1 MKLAT
6 KIIIALFVGAITGL
20 LLNLFAPDVFKVLD
34 PYLFTPL
41 GQIFLNLIKMLVV
54 PIVFFSITLG
64 VAGLGD
70 PKKLG
75 RIGAKTITY
84 FLLTTTFA
92 IIIGISLA
100 LLIKPGAFGN
110 FEEKDHTH
118 CSFIDRC
125 ISTGHGSNLKTSHIK
140 LWRTRHSRELF
151 CLFHER
157 RVYFAGA
164 CCCYWRDLDLNRVSE
179 KRRSSLSN
187 PAKNKT
193 AHFSVKIHH
202 TCADSHLF
210 VCFYYVLAFLFGLI
224 FFGTDFDERT
234 GQLFQHTFAV
244 IGSQWVEVINE
255 FLYVFQFV

>member
-20 LLNLFAPDVFKVLD
+20 LLNLFAPNVFKVLD

-100 LLIKPGAFGN
+100 LLIKPGAFG
-110 FEEKDHTH
+110 
-118 CSFIDRC
+118 
-125 ISTGHGSNLKTSHIK
+125 
-140 LWRTRHSRELF
+140 
-151 CLFHER
+151 
-157 RVYFAGA
+157 
-164 CCCYWRDLDLNRVSE
+164 
-179 KRRSSLSN
+179 
-187 PAKNKT
+187 
-193 AHFSVKIHH
+193 
-202 TCADSHLF
+202 
-210 VCFYYVLAFLFGLI
+210 
-224 FFGTDFDERT
+224 DFDTKAADYSAEEAPSMAET
-234 GQLFQHTFAV
+234 LLNIIPTNPVQSL
-244 IGSQWVEVINE
+244 VEGDMLQIIVFCV
-255 FLYVFQFV
+255 FLGLGIAMLGKKRKAY